1 MSRLYVSDM
10 DGTLLNSNKELTD
23 FTKDALNSF
32 IQKGELFSV
41 ATARTAGTVVK
52 MLKDVNI
59 NCPVVLMNGA
69 MIYDIKNEKYV
80 HFEVIESAEAE
91 KICSLVSGNDING
104 FLYVF
109 NGEKLIAYYEKIDEY
124 SDKFYNQRKDSSKYK
139 EFKETDKFA
148 NHIEEECVY
157 FALMD
162 SYEKLKIVYDGLSGI
177 NVSKEMYKDI
187 YEDDL
192 YYLEIFGAR
201 ANKKNGVLYLK
212 EYTDAK
218 ALTVFGDNLNDLSMF
233 EAADVKVAPEN
244 AVEKVRENADFI
256 CKNNDN
262 DGVAR
267 YLYEQNT

>member
-23 FTKDALNSF
+23 FTKNALNSF
-32 IQKGELFSV
+32 IDKGGLISV
-41 ATARTAGTVVK
+41 ATARTAGTVVG

-80 HFEVIESAEAE
+80 HYEVIEKEEAL
-91 KICSLVSGNDING
+91 KIASLVSGNDITG

-109 NGEKLIAYYEKIDEY
+109 NGKKLIAYYEKIDEY
-124 SDKFYNQRKDSSKYK
+124 SDEFYNQRKDSSVYK

-148 NHIEEECVY
+148 NHVEEECVY

-162 SYEKLKIVYDGLSGI
+162 SYEKLKKVYDGLEGV

-192 YYLEIFGAR
+192 YYLEIFGKN

-212 EYTDAK
+212 EYTGAEK
-218 ALTVFGDNLNDLSMF
+218 LTVFGDNLNDLSMF
-233 EAADVKVAPEN
+233 QVADVKVAPEN
-244 AVEKVRENADFI
+244 AVEKVRKSADYI
-256 CKNNDN
+256 CENNDN